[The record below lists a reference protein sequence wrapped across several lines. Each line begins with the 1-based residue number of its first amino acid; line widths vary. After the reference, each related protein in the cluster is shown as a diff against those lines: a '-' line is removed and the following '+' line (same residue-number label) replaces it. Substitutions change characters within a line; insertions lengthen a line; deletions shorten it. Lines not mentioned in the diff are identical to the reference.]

1 LKERLKF
8 HFNPRIQP
16 YFNLVLRFLISSPPD
31 NRGSNMQSEF
41 LPQMLKS
48 TPSSGEGIQILP
60 QELKP
65 LQKGYKYE
73 LYPNKQQQQ
82 EYLEKIFGSCRWV
95 YNNLLYIQKNRE
107 SI

>member
-1 LKERLKF
+1 
-8 HFNPRIQP
+8 
-16 YFNLVLRFLISSPPD
+16 
-31 NRGSNMQSEF
+31 MQSEF

-48 TPSSGEGIQILP
+48 TPSSGEGIRILP

-73 LYPNKQQQQ
+73 LYPNKQQQ

-95 YNNLLYIQKNRE
+95 YNNLLDIQIKKHKEAVANGAKHSFPSLQNLSATLDLE
-107 SI
+107 FECIYL